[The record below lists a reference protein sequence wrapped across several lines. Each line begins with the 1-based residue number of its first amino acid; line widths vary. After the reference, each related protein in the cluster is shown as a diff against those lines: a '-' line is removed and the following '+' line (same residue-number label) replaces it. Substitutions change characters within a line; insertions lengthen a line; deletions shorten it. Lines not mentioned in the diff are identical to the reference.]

1 MKLKRYVLTIM
12 IGVFVGI
19 FTLIGQ
25 KYLPMNLNFLANS
38 ASMWLIPAFFIPYF
52 LKTDKGNSII
62 LSTISLIFCVL
73 GYYVFEAILNSHSFE
88 MGRAMIFWL
97 ICAVVGGFVFGLG
110 ANYANTKKNTIKY
123 IGMNLLP
130 AVFLSEGL
138 DKLIH
143 ISEYGHML
151 IGVILQIIIGFIF
164 YFVINDKES
173 LKRKNVF
180 AIICLVIVGTLAF
193 DVLFSI

>member
-62 LSTISLIFCVL
+62 LSTISLIFCPFDD
-73 GYYVFEAILNSHSFE
+73 GYEV
-88 MGRAMIFWL
+88 
-97 ICAVVGGFVFGLG
+97 
-110 ANYANTKKNTIKY
+110 
-123 IGMNLLP
+123 
-130 AVFLSEGL
+130 
-138 DKLIH
+138 
-143 ISEYGHML
+143 
-151 IGVILQIIIGFIF
+151 
-164 YFVINDKES
+164 
-173 LKRKNVF
+173 
-180 AIICLVIVGTLAF
+180 
-193 DVLFSI
+193 